1 MSQKISFTAQP
12 RAIEGK
18 KVKQLRKQGM
28 IPANISGNVEKTI
41 PVSLDRVGFTKL
53 YEKVGDTG
61 LFYVKV
67 EGEEKDRP
75 VLVSEDQ
82 RDPISGNMVHVVLRQ
97 VNLSEKI
104 KAEVPVEVVGV
115 FELKDALVVTVHD
128 AIEVEAYPQD
138 LPEKF
143 EIDVTQFT
151 EVGQMVTFNQ
161 LSYDKSKVTLMVEE
175 DQLDSPVV
183 LVQEVK
189 EEVEEVVEAAP
200 AEGEAATPGEAPAE
214 GGETAPAAE
223 EKKE

>member
-1 MSQKISFTAQP
+1 MSQKISFTAQT
-12 RAIEGK
+12 RTIEGK
-18 KVKQLRKQGM
+18 KVKQLRKQGK
-28 IPANISGNVEKTI
+28 IPANISGNVEKTV
-41 PVSLDRVGFTKL
+41 PVSLDKVGFTKL

-82 RDPISGNMVHVVLRQ
+82 RDPISGELVHVVLRQ

-104 KAEVPVEVVGV
+104 KAEVPVEVIGV
-115 FELKDALVVTVHD
+115 FEIKDALVVTVHD
-128 AIEVEAYPQD
+128 AIEVEAFPQD

-143 EIDVTQFT
+143 EIDISQFT

-161 LSYDKSKVTLMVEE
+161 LNYDKSKVTLMVEE

-189 EEVEEVVEAAP
+189 EEVEEVVVAAP
-200 AEGEAATPGEAPAE
+200 AEGDAAAPAPTE
-214 GGETAPAAE
+214 GGEAAAAPE